1 MNEQLKTKSLVNFND
16 FLSLDDELQLLLEK
30 YPNIDK
36 IDVVYRPNSISQSNL
51 NHLELAYSNS
61 QCNVIN
67 DEHSSEFESYF
78 RLQFDRLGICTWN
91 EITPMSEEDKDE
103 ERGID
108 MLEDSRQDF

>member
-16 FLSLDDELQLLLEK
+16 FLSLEDELQLLLEK

-51 NHLELAYSNS
+51 NHLELAFSNS
-61 QCNVIN
+61 SGQVTN
-67 DEHSSEFESYF
+67 DEHNSEYESYF

-91 EITPMSEEDKDE
+91 EITPMSKEDKDE
-103 ERGID
+103 ERAID